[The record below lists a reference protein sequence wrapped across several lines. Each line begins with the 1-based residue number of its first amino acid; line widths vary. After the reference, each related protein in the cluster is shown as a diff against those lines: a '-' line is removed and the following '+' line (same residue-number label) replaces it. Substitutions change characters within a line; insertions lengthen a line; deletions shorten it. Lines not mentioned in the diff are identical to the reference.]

1 MDGNAEKY
9 LMALYAETNNKRP
22 RLANVGLELG
32 LEQEELGRAANSL
45 YTAGLVGGVVVR
57 FGDDDASPVLATVE
71 NIVLTRRGAHYVEKA
86 LGLKSTASSIQR
98 LQKIIAIASK
108 PGWERVKGIAENAL
122 QEHMQG

>member
-1 MDGNAEKY
+1 
-9 LMALYAETNNKRP
+9 MALYAETNNKRP